1 MITTLLALSAL
12 APLPATSTLNG
23 NAELVM
29 LVTPTRFAAVN
40 PTASS
45 QLLIFREIVGGARA
59 SVLVPPG
66 GDVDY
71 AFASGTLNALSLEV
85 VSSIGSTLSTSGALS
100 LEGLAASGFDDVWVH
115 SYVTHSH
122 AWGEILAQFW
132 LVAPIDP
139 AFDASAHSGCAE
151 PESSTLPLFHIPGCT
166 PLDAP
171 PTDLPPR
178 LEKEPLPAV

>member
-12 APLPATSTLNG
+12 APLPSTSTLDG

-71 AFASGTLNALSLEV
+71 AFASGTLHGLSLEV
-85 VSSIGSTLSTSGALS
+85 VSSVNGALSTTGALS
-100 LEGLAASGFDDVWVH
+100 LEELATAEFEDVWVF
-115 SYVTHSH
+115 SYLDHSH
-122 AWGEILAQFW
+122 AWGESLAQFW
-132 LVAPIDP
+132 LVPPIDS
-139 AFDASAHSGCAE
+139 AFDDSLHTGCAE
-151 PESSTLPLFHIPGCT
+151 PDSSTLPLFHIPVIT
-166 PLDAP
+166 SSDIP
-171 PTDLPPR
+171 PGDLPPR
-178 LEKEPLPAV
+178 IEEEPLPAV

>member
-12 APLPATSTLNG
+12 APLPSTSTLNG
-23 NAELVM
+23 SAELVM

-59 SVLVPPG
+59 SVLVPPS

-71 AFASGTLNALSLEV
+71 AFASGTLHGLSLEV
-85 VSSIGSTLSTSGALS
+85 VSSVGGTLNTTGALS
-100 LEGLAASGFDDVWVH
+100 LESLAAAEFEDVWVF
-115 SYVTHSH
+115 SYLTHSH
-122 AWGEILAQFW
+122 AWGENLAQFW
-132 LVAPIDP
+132 LVSPTDP
-139 AFDASAHSGCAE
+139 AFDDSAHSDCSE
-151 PESSTLPLFHIPGCT
+151 PDSSTLPLFHIPVIT
-166 PLDAP
+166 PSDIP
-171 PTDLPPR
+171 PADLPPR

>member
-12 APLPATSTLNG
+12 APLPSTSTLNG

-71 AFASGTLNALSLEV
+71 AFASGTLHGLSLEV
-85 VSSIGSTLSTSGALS
+85 VSSVDGTQSTTSALA
-100 LEGLAASGFDDVWVH
+100 LENLAAAEFEDVWVL
-115 SYVTHSH
+115 SYLTHSH
-122 AWGEILAQFW
+122 AWGELLGQFW
-132 LVAPIDP
+132 LVSPIGS
-139 AFDASAHSGCAE
+139 AFDDSAHSDCTE
-151 PESSTLPLFHIPGCT
+151 PDSSTLPLIHIPVVVPADKTQG
-166 PLDAP
+166 
-171 PTDLPPR
+171 DLPPR
-178 LEKEPLPAV
+178 IEQEPLPAV